1 MMTMKPYVLT
11 QTEYVNNEELNY
23 PFEERGLQFGDG
35 VYEVVR
41 IYDGEYYLMDEHVER
56 LYRSAEA
63 IKIEVP
69 FEKAELYQKLNQL
82 LEMNHVTG
90 DAKMYL
96 QITRGSAPRDHVF
109 PEGVV
114 ANLYAY
120 VKDVPRKLEPMR
132 EGVSVITHPDIRWEL
147 CYIKSLNLLPNVMAK
162 QEAKEQGSF
171 EAILHKEGKVT
182 ECSSANAY
190 LVKDGTIYTHP
201 ATKNILHGCVRMR
214 IEEFCEKLDIPFK
227 EIPFTLEHVHEADE
241 MFLSSSTAE
250 VMPITQVDGEFIGD
264 GKPGE
269 ITRQLQQAYEQDAG
283 IPEYRSIFETV
294 LRPGFE
300 EPKPQADAN

>member
-1 MMTMKPYVLT
+1 MTMKPYVLT
-11 QTEYVNNEELNY
+11 QTEYVNHEELNY

-41 IYDGEYYLMDEHVER
+41 IYGGQYYLMDQHVDR

-63 IKIEVP
+63 IKLEVP
-69 FEKAELYQKLNQL
+69 FEKAELYQKLQQL
-82 LEMNHVTG
+82 LEMNEVTG

-132 EGVSVITHPDIRWEL
+132 EGVSVITHPDVRWDL

-162 QEAKEQGSF
+162 QEANEQGSF
-171 EAILHKEGKVT
+171 EAILHKEGKIT
-182 ECSSANAY
+182 ECSSSNAY

-214 IEEFCEKLDIPFK
+214 IEDFCEELGIPFT
-227 EIPFTLEHVHEADE
+227 EIPFTLEHIQEADE

-250 VMPITQVDGEFIGD
+250 IMPITQVDGDLIGD
-264 GKPGE
+264 GAPGN
-269 ITRQLQQAYEQDAG
+269 ITRQLQQAYEKDAN
-283 IPEYRSIFETV
+283 IAEHPSIFETV
-294 LRPGFE
+294 DSPE
-300 EPKPQADAN
+300 AIDTKQADAN